1 MQTDSFHYSVTDHI
15 ARIRFARPKTL
26 GSLTFK
32 VYRDLTDL
40 LYQLRVDEN
49 VKVVVIEGEGKGF
62 CSGGDVHEII
72 GELRKRDVKGL
83 LEFTRMTGELIVN
96 MRQLEKPIIA
106 SVNGIAAGAGA
117 VIALASDFRILAK
130 EANIAFLFQ
139 KVGLTAADMGAVYL
153 LPKVVGLARATEYLM
168 LGDKISSD
176 DALKVGLANS
186 VVELADLEQTTMALA
201 ERLASSASLALGITK
216 RLINGEWLM
225 DISTAIEQEAQAQAL
240 MMQTRDHKEF
250 YEAFKEKRQ
259 PKFEGR

>member
-1 MQTDSFHYSVTDHI
+1 MQTDSFHYSVAAGI
-15 ARIRFARPKTL
+15 ARVRFARPQTL

-40 LYQLRVDEN
+40 MYQLRSDDA
-49 VKVVVIEGEGKGF
+49 VKVVIIEGEGRGF

-72 GELRKRDVKGL
+72 GDLFKRDVKGL

-106 SVNGIAAGAGA
+106 SINGIAAGAGA

-130 EANIAFLFQ
+130 EATIAFLFQ

-168 LGDKISSD
+168 LGDKITSD
-176 DALKVGLANS
+176 EALTIGLANK
-186 VVELADLEQTTMALA
+186 VVELADLEQETMALA
-201 ERLASSASLALGITK
+201 ERLATSASLALGITK
-216 RLINGEWLM
+216 RLINSEWLM

>member
-26 GSLTFK
+26 NSLTFK

-40 LYQLRVDEN
+40 FYQLRFDDE

-72 GELRKRDVKGL
+72 GELLQRDVKGL

-117 VIALASDFRILAK
+117 VIALASDFRILAR

-139 KVGLTAADMGAVYL
+139 KVGLTAADMGAVFL
-153 LPKVVGLARATEYLM
+153 LPKVVGLAHATEYLM
-168 LGDKISSD
+168 LGDKILSD
-176 DALKVGLANS
+176 EAYRVGLANK
-186 VVELADLEQTTMALA
+186 VVELTELESETMALA
-201 ERLASSASLALGITK
+201 KRLAESASLALGLTK
-216 RLINGEWLM
+216 RLINNEWLM
-225 DISTAIEQEAQAQAL
+225 DISSAIEQEATAQAL
-240 MMQTRDHKEF
+240 MMQTEDHKEF
-250 YEAFKEKRQ
+250 HKAFSEKRA
-259 PKFEGR
+259 PKFEGK

>member
-1 MQTDSFHYSVTDHI
+1 MQTDSFHYSVSGSI
-15 ARIRFARPKTL
+15 GRVRFARPQTL
-26 GSLTFK
+26 GSLTFN

-40 LYQLRVDEN
+40 MYQLRSDDT
-49 VKVVVIEGEGKGF
+49 VKVVVIEGEGRGF

-72 GELRKRDVKGL
+72 GDLLKRDVKGL

-130 EANIAFLFQ
+130 EATIAFLFQ

-168 LGDKISSD
+168 LGDKITSD
-176 DALKVGLANS
+176 EALKVGLANT
-186 VVELADLEQTTMALA
+186 VVDLGDLEKETMALA
-201 ERLASSASLALGITK
+201 ERLASSASLALGVTK
-216 RLINGEWLM
+216 RLINNEWLM
-225 DISTAIEQEAQAQAL
+225 DITTAIEQEATAQAL
-240 MMQTRDHKEF
+240 MMQTHDHNEF
-250 YEAFKEKRQ
+250 YEAFKAKRQ